1 MKFRLIETG
10 QPFTAFTAF
19 GPQRPFLPPGF
30 APPSA
35 AHHAHRVADSLALRM
50 SSGPYQHQGKNP
62 LSFISFR
69 RDLNNLKLKTAEFKF
84 HLIEF

>member
-1 MKFRLIETG
+1 MKFCLIKTG

-50 SSGPYQHQGKNP
+50 SSGPYQHQGKTHFYIHFHSAENLNKFSFKKRRNLNP
-62 LSFISFR
+62 I
-69 RDLNNLKLKTAEFKF
+69 
-84 HLIEF
+84 